1 MYKPIAADSVGAC
14 ILELQDRKTALTNIV
29 VSEGAAQ
36 LPAVEEAG
44 INVLFG
50 PSPAPLAASGV
61 SDRRLL

>member
-1 MYKPIAADSVGAC
+1 M
-14 ILELQDRKTALTNIV
+14 ELQDRKTALTNIV

-36 LPAVEEAG
+36 LPAMEEAG

-61 SDRRLL
+61 SDRLLL